1 MKAMMMT
8 VVCLVAV
15 SVLAQEKVAPV
26 WATSASAGAN
36 LARGNTKST
45 LLNGGIISEAK
56 SGNNE
61 ARVGVEANFGE
72 TEIVG
77 TNGVK
82 AMDTNVQNLR
92 GFAEYRRL
100 WDERDYGYLNGE
112 IRNDQIADID
122 YRLMVGPG
130 VGRYFIKSDQQK
142 CSGEIGATYIQEK
155 LAGVEDDTVALRLA
169 QRYEVKVGTGGKL
182 YEAVEY
188 LPSLDDFATFLLNA
202 EAGAE
207 AMMSD
212 RMSLRLA
219 VQDKYNSDP
228 APGKKE
234 NDFILIGGLTVK
246 L

>member
-1 MKAMMMT
+1 MQATMIT
-8 VVCLVAV
+8 VVCLAAV
-15 SVLAQEKVAPV
+15 SVLAQEKSVV
-26 WATSASAGAN
+26 WATGASAGAN
-36 LARGNTKST
+36 LARGNTRST
-45 LLNGGIISEAK
+45 LLNGGVVSEAK
-56 SGNNE
+56 AGSNE
-61 ARVGVEANFGE
+61 ARIGIEANFGE
-72 TEIVG
+72 TEVVT
-77 TNGVK
+77 TNGIK
-82 AMDTNVQNLR
+82 KMETNVQNMR

-112 IRNDQIADID
+112 ILNDEIADID

-130 VGRYFIKSDQQK
+130 VGRYFVKNAQQK
-142 CSGEIGATYIQEK
+142 CSGEIGVTYIQEK
-155 LAGVEDDTVALRLA
+155 LAGEEDDTVALRIA
-169 QRYEVKVGTGGKL
+169 QRCETKVGTGGKL

-219 VQDKYNSDP
+219 IQDKYNSDP
-228 APGKKE
+228 ATGKKE